1 MFDFTKKFEK
11 NINNAAPPVPKYNN
25 IEIYNNNLSYIYN
38 CTKCSSLIEILSINE
53 GKNIIEFKCLNKN
66 NHHQK
71 EKMPIKEYLD
81 KMQKYTNEI
90 INEINDDTCFDH
102 KSNNRYISYCFDCKC
117 HLCEECLKSRT
128 HFNHNKN
135 NIIEIQ
141 PIKEELNILTEI
153 INYFKFKMLNLKME
167 KENKIKEQDNLINIK
182 KLKENKIFR
191 INLTNN
197 ENNKE
202 RELKINYV
210 NYKSD
215 IANIMRKYRNEI
227 KIRKIKY
234 EKDCKAINN
243 KYKLRKEKE
252 YTYHNFKLEEISNN
266 YAIDIINIKYD
277 KKINDI
283 NNIKF
288 LTEIVYNAYNKNN
301 SNYYNSININ
311 NLIVSY
317 YTNEYIRNNIMKKI
331 LQNNYENIIKM
342 IFQRKK
348 KKINYEIKE
357 EETPN
362 DSNIW
367 EKIEEYEKKIKELNE
382 ENIKQKNIFENK
394 IVKINERCKKEL
406 EILKEES
413 NKITADEVKEI
424 IDEIKIIYKIN
435 NNDKKIKIFYIDFV
449 NNNRNN
455 CKIIY
460 EGIVYNL
467 QDEFDVKNIQK
478 SILEI
483 KLKGIKNIT
492 DMYAMFYGCSSLIS
506 LPDISKWDTSNVTN
520 MSCLF
525 GECSSLIYMD
535 DISKWNTKK
544 VTNMHSMFYK
554 CKSLQTIPDISNW
567 DITKVTDIH
576 GMFSGCSSL
585 IYLPDIS
592 RWNTSNV
599 INIAKIFKNCSSLI
613 SLPNISLWNISQ
625 VIYMNDMFD
634 GCNKSLKLPKKF
646 LK

>member
-1 MFDFTKKFEK
+1 MFDFTKRTEA

-25 IEIYNNNLSYIYN
+25 IEINNNNTSYIYN
-38 CTKCSSLIEILSINE
+38 CTKCSSLIEIISINE
-53 GKNIIEFKCLNKN
+53 RSNIIEFKCLNKN
-66 NHHQK
+66 NHHEK
-71 EKMPIKEYLD
+71 EKIPIKEYLD

-90 INEINDDTCFDH
+90 INEINDDTCFIH
-102 KSNNRYISYCFDCKC
+102 KTNNKFISYCFDCKC
-117 HLCEECLKSRT
+117 HLCEECLKSRI

-141 PIKEELNILTEI
+141 PIKGELNILKEI
-153 INYFKFKMLNLKME
+153 INEFKFKILNLKME
-167 KENKIKEQDNLINIK
+167 KENKIKEQDSLMNII
-182 KLKENKIFR
+182 KLKENKI
-191 INLTNN
+191 IKTKLSKN

-202 RELKINYV
+202 KELKINYD
-210 NYKSD
+210 NYKTD
-215 IANIMRKYRNEI
+215 IANIRKRYRNEI
-227 KIRKIKY
+227 RMRKIKY
-234 EKDCKAINN
+234 EKDCKDINN
-243 KYKLRKEKE
+243 KYKLRNEKE
-252 YTYHNFKLEEISNN
+252 YIFHNFKIEELNN
-266 YAIDIINIKYD
+266 KYNSEIINTEYD
-277 KKINDI
+277 RKINDI

-301 SNYYNSININ
+301 NNYYNSININ

-331 LQNNYENIIKM
+331 LQNNYENVIKM
-342 IFQRKK
+342 ILQRKNK
-348 KKINYEIKE
+348 KNNYGIKE
-357 EETPN
+357 EETPKG
-362 DSNIW
+362 SNVW
-367 EKIEEYEKKIKELNE
+367 EKMEEYEKKIKELNE

-394 IVKINERCKKEL
+394 IVKINERCKQEL
-406 EILKEES
+406 KILKEEN
-413 NKITADEVKEI
+413 NKVISAEIKEI
-424 IDEIKIIYKIN
+424 VDEIKIIYKIN
-435 NNDKKIKIFYIDFV
+435 NNDKKIKIFHIDFV
-449 NNNRNN
+449 NKNRDN

-460 EGIVYNL
+460 EGIVYDL
-467 QDEFDVKNIQK
+467 EDEFNVDNLQK

-506 LPDISKWDTSNVTN
+506 LPDISKWDTSNITN

-525 GECSSLIYMD
+525 GECSSLIYLD

-567 DITKVTDIH
+567 DITKVNDIH

-592 RWNTSNV
+592 RWNTSNI

-613 SLPNISLWNISQ
+613 SLPNISLWNITHI
-625 VIYMNDMFD
+625 IYMNNMFD